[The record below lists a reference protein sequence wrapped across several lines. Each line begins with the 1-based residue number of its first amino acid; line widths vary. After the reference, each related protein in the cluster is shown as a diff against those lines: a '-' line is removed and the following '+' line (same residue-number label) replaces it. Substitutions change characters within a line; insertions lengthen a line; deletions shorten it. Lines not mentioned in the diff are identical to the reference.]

1 MTPALTARKLGMIHR
16 IRLVCC
22 ASSAFAVLAD
32 ADELGVDAALC
43 SPALTADGTGA
54 SGIAATSPCGA
65 AAVNSKPAFCCAI
78 AGVKANRKIAG
89 LIKNRT
95 KSPVLIKSTPFILR
109 GGQPLPSRPGSA
121 NLNSSLGCRSPTL
134 VLHFLLY
141 RIRKLNESPLWPSAI
156 DSSTLDVVPCADKVC
171 KLYLLDEESPDG
183 MRTPSHP
190 PVDNPP

>member
-1 MTPALTARKLGMIHR
+1 MPTKMNEEQSKLSRAPVLNFSFTVCGGSLTPALTARKLGMIHR

-78 AGVKANRKIAG
+78 AGVKAKRNITQPIANRI
-89 LIKNRT
+89 
-95 KSPVLIKSTPFILR
+95 KSPVLIRETPL
-109 GGQPLPSRPGSA
+109 
-121 NLNSSLGCRSPTL
+121 
-134 VLHFLLY
+134 
-141 RIRKLNESPLWPSAI
+141 
-156 DSSTLDVVPCADKVC
+156 
-171 KLYLLDEESPDG
+171 
-183 MRTPSHP
+183 
-190 PVDNPP
+190 